1 MPDRDEILGIID
13 EAYETRA
20 RGDKAALAKYWAPA
34 ATYRLAGA
42 ANLLPTVPVG
52 PHEANAAVDAL
63 IDLFRFHDLER
74 LDAVVDDGKAAIHWR
89 VTVSTGDRAPVKTE
103 LYDLWTFD
111 AAGKLTSLTQFTD
124 TALLRTMLE

>member
-1 MPDRDEILGIID
+1 MPDRDDILRIID

-20 RGDKAALAKYWAPA
+20 RGDKAGLAKYWAPA
-34 ATYRLAGA
+34 ATYRMAGA

-63 IDLFRFHDLER
+63 IDLFQFHDLER
-74 LDAVVDDGKAAIHWR
+74 LHAVVEDDRAAIHWR
-89 VTVSTGDRAPVKTE
+89 VTVSTGGQEPVKTE

-111 AAGKLTSLTQFTD
+111 TAGKLKSLVQFTD